1 MNLSYDNNLFCVEAP
16 ISDNELL
23 RRAGFAWDRHT
34 KRWFTPFSTVVNKIK
49 FPWAGS
55 NADNNKMLFDHKLR
69 EVRNV
74 IASRG
79 TESDISVPCR
89 EGLKFLPFQ
98 KAGIEYL
105 LNKSNAL
112 LADQMGLGKT
122 IQVIGLCNLFPSM
135 YELHKH
141 SVLIICPATLKLNWL
156 REWMKWSTLFLSVD
170 VAYGKHYPKSDVVI
184 INYDILARH
193 HKAIHDKVWDL
204 VVIDEAHYLK
214 NNKANRTKQVVG
226 YRALPAVKARR
237 KLALTGTPIV
247 NRPVELFNIIKYLA
261 PYAWWDKMRYAR
273 RYCAAFRG
281 PWGWDM
287 SGASNLAEFQEK
299 LRSTIM
305 IRRLKKDVLPQ
316 LPPKRHQV
324 IEIQPDA
331 KTAKLLKTELAFTG
345 MPLDVLSHREQMIK
359 WAVRN
364 ATKIGFG
371 EMSTIRREVAEAKI
385 PYVIKHLEDAVASSG
400 KVICFCHHKMVA
412 ARLKTHFS
420 NCCVVLTGDTPSE
433 RRQGIIDR
441 FQEDQQCKLF
451 IGNIQAA
458 GVGINLTA
466 ASHVVFA
473 EISWVPGEIEQ
484 CEDRCHRIG
493 TTGSVLI
500 QFLVMAS
507 SIDAAIA
514 MTYIEKQGIIEKAID
529 AKPSE
534 DLGIMD
540 LLK

>member
-23 RRAGFAWDRHT
+23 RRAGFAWDRRT
-34 KRWFTPFSTVVNKIK
+34 KKWYTPFSTVANRLWKHVD
-49 FPWAGS
+49 PE
-55 NADNNKMLFDHKLR
+55 MMHVHKLR
-69 EVRNV
+69 EVRNE
-74 IASRG
+74 IASRA
-79 TESDISVPCR
+79 TESDFEVPHPK
-89 EGLKFLPFQ
+89 GLEFLPFQ
-98 KAGIEYL
+98 LAGIEYMVSR
-105 LNKSNAL
+105 SNTL

-122 IQVIGLCNLFPSM
+122 IQVIGLCNFLNQSIR
-135 YELHKH
+135 KI
-141 SVLIICPATLKLNWL
+141 LIICPATLKLNWL
-156 REWMKWSTLFLSVD
+156 REWKKWMAKTKSID
-170 VAYGKHYPKSDVVI
+170 VAYGKFYPNSDIVI

-193 HKAIHDKVWDL
+193 HAFIHNKVWDL
-204 VVIDEAHYLK
+204 VVLDEAHYLK
-214 NNKANRTKQVVG
+214 NPKANRTKQVVG
-226 YRALPAVKARR
+226 YRQLPALKAKR

-261 PYAWWDKMRYAR
+261 PYGWWDKMKYAR

-316 LPPKRHQV
+316 LPPKVHQI
-324 IEIQPDA
+324 IELPTGDSKI
-331 KTAKLLKTELAFTG
+331 TKLLSKEKSLLG
-345 MPLDVLSHREQMIK
+345 MANYNFSVKEYRDMMLS
-359 WAVRN
+359 WAARH

-371 EMSTIRREVAEAKI
+371 EMSTIRREVAEAKFPFI
-385 PYVIKHLEDAVASSG
+385 VKHLEDAIASSG
-400 KVICFCHHKMVA
+400 KVVCFCHHRSIVA
-412 ARLKTHFS
+412 GLRNHFKYR
-420 NCCVVLTGDTPSE
+420 CVTLVGDTATKE
-433 RRQGIIDR
+433 RDNVVKR
-441 FQEDQQCKLF
+441 FQTEKEIELF
-451 IGNIQAA
+451 VGNIQAA
-458 GVGINLTA
+458 GLGITLTA

-514 MTYIEKQGIIEKAID
+514 MTYIEKQGIIEKALD
-529 AKPSE
+529 GKPSE
-534 DLGIMD
+534 DLGIVD